1 MKTRPFLIATT
12 ISAILQG
19 VYYVIITGISL
30 LILPRMLDSLMQD
43 MPTNGAPPQGIFS
56 FMGVS
61 FLLGGIGL
69 VLAPIAYAGTGALY
83 AWLHRREEQPV
94 TAEQGALGGAAAAFT
109 ARFAAGILVA
119 IGSLLVSN
127 LMMGTMTDI
136 IANTPG
142 GVSPT
147 DFPPMISVFNNMTS
161 VVGSLMGAC
170 FGSIIAAMFGALGG
184 ALTGAMLK

>member
-1 MKTRPFLIATT
+1 MKTRPFLIATL
-12 ISAILQG
+12 ISALLQG
-19 VYYVIITGISL
+19 IYYVIITGISL

-43 MPTNGAPPQGIFS
+43 IPTSGGPPQSIFN
-56 FMGVS
+56 FMGIS
-61 FLLGGIGL
+61 FLMGGIGL

-127 LMMGTMTDI
+127 LMTGTITNI
-136 IANTPG
+136 IGGTPTATQY
-142 GVSPT
+142 P
-147 DFPPMISVFNNMTS
+147 FMYSVLNNMTS
-161 VVGSLMGAC
+161 VMGSLMGAC
-170 FGSIIAAMFGALGG
+170 FGSVIAAMLGALGG